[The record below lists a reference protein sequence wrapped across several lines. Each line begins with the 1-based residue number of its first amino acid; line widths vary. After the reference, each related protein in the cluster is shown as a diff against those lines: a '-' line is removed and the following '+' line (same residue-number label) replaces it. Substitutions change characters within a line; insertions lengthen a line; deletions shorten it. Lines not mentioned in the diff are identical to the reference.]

1 MGTFLESTK
10 VFNELRNGSDFS
22 LNPTKFTTVLKA
34 NVGEKIKIVSK
45 FRVFWNV
52 FATPTNLDTFT
63 VAVVDGGHSIT
74 SAIGQNFETFGFKV
88 GDTFTFIDN
97 EGGGIGT
104 APGQVITLIS
114 GAYMEITINAP
125 LVPNDYT
132 DAIMHGTNQLDN
144 LIYDFNLTANSD
156 SQNLVND
163 IFNLV
168 QSYEFSGLEIEGA
181 DVTGV
186 AKLPIFWESGS
197 AIARQLATVNTFE
210 QVYEVEV
217 ILTVPYYKEG
227 QLSNLEEA
235 LKPFPFNVE
244 TQFYKENV
252 TLGVGSDT
260 STNRKFDISR
270 ALNDSIGYYNENFD
284 GGVRQY
290 SIVSVAYEEKTSGD
304 SREVPEITETT
315 KVTVVMASNNTTMAA
330 TDPAVI
336 SFSYLPTSDDYLSG
350 DDDFNDTWNYDSLRG
365 LLDGSVVAG
374 TNIIKNL
381 DLDVDNPNQITFTF
395 DLGFS
400 QVQQDRMFPSGNF
413 ILAIENED
421 PALAVE
427 SSNRLNLIIDVN
439 VFTKNTDISGL
450 LAVIKDEVY
459 YHNDVFIDG
468 VTSGTTDLQAWNETY
483 IMRDIRFK
491 LITDTVLVEIDRM
504 FAEVIMFN
512 PSNGDFFII
521 QSVEIPSVTQAVT
534 INGGKKIQNINLN
547 GIRGFLIPDDSQF
560 NKLVVV
566 TDTFSDPDQFY
577 KIQVG
582 VMLNWETW
590 EALLTDPSFFD
601 ANKPNNNQ
609 NKKTSNYSDLN
620 GFEIRLAMLYQVKK
634 NNIITDYHAIQDNGA
649 VFDYDLDKNGSP
661 KFTTT
666 HVYED
671 VNDVVLPLKLVIGE
685 DNEVIVTNDDGL
697 TKVSADDFNG
707 QIRLEVFE
715 QGNEKSIH
723 IISSIDGVIA
733 GDILKPLDGETLM
746 NRSLV
751 ADNYTS
757 KCLIDGVQLGLK
769 QYSISSEIQER
780 ILAPFNEFSMLFDG
794 VNEFFN
800 AGTTSSFSFLQNTGI
815 FTISVWM
822 KFTDFTLGNNAWFMG
837 NQSGANINKGIQFG
851 WLHTND
857 TFFVRLTKGVGGTPI
872 ISSETTTSIITD
884 NNWHHVVAR
893 GDGTNVFFNID
904 NVKQTGSDTMG
915 SKSTGNSQNVLG
927 IGRINTLV
935 SDGWNGNLDEI
946 SIWDSF
952 LSDADVTLI
961 YNSACPNDL
970 NSHPAAAADLVSWW
984 RMGEGATFDGSN
996 WTVPDEK
1003 GSNTAVSVAMEE
1015 ADREIDT
1022 IC

>member
-10 VFNELRNGSDFS
+10 VFNELRNGPGFS
-22 LNPTKFTTVLKA
+22 LKPTEFTTVLKA
-34 NVGEKIKIVSK
+34 NTGGKIKIVSK
-45 FRVFWNV
+45 FRVFWNI

-74 SAIGQNFETFGFKV
+74 SAIGQNFESVGFKV

-97 EGGGIGT
+97 KGGGIGT
-104 APGQVITLIS
+104 APGQVITLINA
-114 GAYMEITINAP
+114 AYMEFTINAP
-125 LVPNDYT
+125 LVPDDYT
-132 DAIMHGTNQLDN
+132 DAILHGTNQLDN
-144 LIYDFNLTANSD
+144 IIYDFNLTATSD

-168 QSYEFSGLEIEGA
+168 QSYEFSGLIIAGA
-181 DVTGV
+181 DINGV
-186 AKLPIFWESGS
+186 AKLPVFWKSGS

-252 TLGVGSDT
+252 TLGVGNNAA
-260 STNRKFDISR
+260 TNRKFNIPR
-270 ALNDSIGYYNENFD
+270 ALNDSIGYFNENFD
-284 GGVRQY
+284 GGARQY
-290 SIVSVAYEEKTSGD
+290 SLISVDYEEKTSGD

-315 KVTVVMASNNTTMAA
+315 KVTVVMASNNTTMTAN
-330 TDPAVI
+330 DPAVV
-336 SFSYLPTSDDYLSG
+336 SFSYLPVSDDYLSG
-350 DDDFNDTWNYDSLRG
+350 NDDFNDTWNYDSLRG
-365 LLDGSVVAG
+365 LLDGSVIAG

-381 DLDVDNPNQITFTF
+381 DLNIDNPNQITFTF
-395 DLGFS
+395 DLVFS
-400 QVQQDRMFPSGNF
+400 QAQQDRMFPSGNF

-439 VFTKNTDISGL
+439 IFTKNIEIPGL
-450 LAVIKDEVY
+450 LVVIKDEVY

-468 VTSGTTDLQAWNETY
+468 VTSGTTDLQAWNESY

-491 LITDTVLVEIDRM
+491 LITDTVLVEINRM
-504 FAEVIMFN
+504 FAEVIAFN
-512 PSNGDFFII
+512 PANGDFFVI
-521 QSVEIPSVTQAVT
+521 QSVEIPSVTQAIT
-534 INGGKKIQNINLN
+534 TDSGKKIQNINLN
-547 GIRGFLIPDDSQF
+547 GTRGFLIPVTSQF

-590 EALLTDPSFFD
+590 EELLTDPSFFD

-634 NNIITDYHAIQDNGA
+634 NNIITDYHTIQDNGA

-666 HVYED
+666 HVYKD
-671 VNDVVLPLKLVIGE
+671 ANDTVLPLKLIIDE
-685 DNEVIVTNDDGL
+685 DNEVTVTNDDGIA
-697 TKVSADDFNG
+697 KVSPDDFNG

-733 GDILKPLDGETLM
+733 GDILKPLDGEILM

-751 ADNYTS
+751 GGNFTS
-757 KCLIDGVQLGLK
+757 KCLVDGVQLGLK
-769 QYSISSEIQER
+769 KYSISSEIQEEIVFDP
-780 ILAPFNEFSMLFDG
+780 ILSPNLKHHYDATGLVTNTDNSF
-794 VNEFFN
+794 
-800 AGTTSSFSFLQNTGI
+800 GTVDASDK
-815 FTISVWM
+815 ISVWKNLIGGIDNLIQVVASEKPLLDNTNKKVIFDGINDSLANTSVSLDLPRTICFVGQASPAATGRFFAVRKEVIKEASVLM
-822 KFTDFTLGNNAWFMG
+822 NANNIDVTTSAWDGGLISIDGATAGFDFAMVWRLVIGSSPRWYVQYYADVSNASLSTEKTIGSLDM
-837 NQSGANINKGIQFG
+837 S
-851 WLHTND
+851 
-857 TFFVRLTKGVGGTPI
+857 GTP
-872 ISSETTTSIITD
+872 TT
-884 NNWHHVVAR
+884 
-893 GDGTNVFFNID
+893 ID
-904 NVKQTGSDTMG
+904 QMIA
-915 SKSTGNSQNVLG
+915 GNSIFTVPL
-927 IGRINTLV
+927 
-935 SDGWNGNLDEI
+935 DGDLRE
-946 SIWDSF
+946 
-952 LSDADVTLI
+952 VLI
-961 YNSACPNDL
+961 YDKTL
-970 NSHPAAAADLVSWW
+970 TD
-984 RMGEGATFDGSN
+984 GEG
-996 WTVPDEK
+996 E
-1003 GSNTAVSVAMEE
+1003 SV
-1015 ADREIDT
+1015 ISFFKT
-1022 IC
+1022 KWG